1 VEKLEKTIPPEKKIK
16 VKAAGQRNP
25 TIRTTTALPQQS
37 KKMLDLR
44 KKEMQKVETEIP
56 AGTDQK
62 ATTPNTIVAV
72 GENQEGVLKSQI

>member
-1 VEKLEKTIPPEKKIK
+1 
-16 VKAAGQRNP
+16 
-25 TIRTTTALPQQS
+25 
-37 KKMLDLR
+37 MLDPR

-62 ATTPNTIVAV
+62 ATTPSAIVAV